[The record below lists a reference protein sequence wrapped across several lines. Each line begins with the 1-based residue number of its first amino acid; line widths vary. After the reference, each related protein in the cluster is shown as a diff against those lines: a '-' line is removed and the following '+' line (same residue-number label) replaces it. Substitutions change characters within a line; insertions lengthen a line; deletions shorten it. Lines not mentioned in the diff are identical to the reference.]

1 MARPIHAGAGRGGC
15 TGRRRFRGSGG
26 RRGRP
31 SLYRG
36 MKRAD
41 VRKDRGGRLRYR
53 GEAPPSPGERVAR
66 SLGYPCS
73 ARSGPAC
80 TTPAPSCA
88 GRCRAELRPRP
99 ASARLT
105 VQARRLWPRGGSA
118 ISPAMTPATDWK
130 EVVTPG
136 EEERFERYAKELRAI
151 QHRRAH
157 GGPASRA
164 LHAKANLGVE
174 AELTVLPDLP
184 EHAAMGLFA
193 TPATYRAYVRFSN
206 GSGKRQPDEV
216 PDVRGMAIKV
226 VGVDGKKIIPGM
238 EDAKT
243 QDFLAIR
250 TPSTP
255 FSNADEFVK
264 LVLAA
269 ENPVL
274 LPIRVLLDNGL
285 SRGLTLL
292 KALMGALKVAMTPL
306 AATSY
311 YSALPIKYGP
321 YAVHYAL
328 FPHASPYELPPPS
341 PEYLGDELA
350 ARLRREPVVYDLRV
364 QFFKDERAT
373 PIEDGSV
380 EWREQ

>member
-1 MARPIHAGAGRGGC
+1 
-15 TGRRRFRGSGG
+15 
-26 RRGRP
+26 
-31 SLYRG
+31 
-36 MKRAD
+36 
-41 VRKDRGGRLRYR
+41 
-53 GEAPPSPGERVAR
+53 
-66 SLGYPCS
+66 
-73 ARSGPAC
+73 
-80 TTPAPSCA
+80 
-88 GRCRAELRPRP
+88 
-99 ASARLT
+99 
-105 VQARRLWPRGGSA
+105 
-118 ISPAMTPATDWK
+118 MTPATDWK

-151 QHRRAH
+151 QHRRAN
-157 GGPASRA
+157 GSPASRA

-193 TPATYRAYVRFSN
+193 TPATYRAYVRYSN
-206 GSGKRQPDEV
+206 GAGKRQPDEV

-226 VGVDGKKIIPGM
+226 VGVGGQKIIPGM
-238 EDAKT
+238 QDAKT

-255 FSNADEFVK
+255 FRNADEFVK

-269 ENPVL
+269 ENPLL

-285 SRGLTLL
+285 SRGLALL

-306 AATSY
+306 AATRY

-341 PEYLGDELA
+341 PEYLADELA

-364 QFFKDERAT
+364 QFFKDEQAT

-380 EWREQ
+380 EWREQDAPFVTVAKLTLPKQDVASPRGRKIAELIEKLSFDPWHAREDHQPLGNMMRARNHAYRESTQERGAAPEPDGTETFD